1 MNKKTRGIVGLVAVF
16 MAWVFVPCYATP
28 AQQQSAVKSDTP
40 AAALPYRW
48 FFVFGIENSPS
59 GVEKIKALINT
70 AAEHGLN
77 GMVLSSFGLDG
88 ISQFS
93 PDQLERLRDVAAAC
107 KSKNIELIPTGFS
120 VGYGGSALGHD
131 RNFAAALPTSLTL
144 RANNGRIAPLKQEN
158 LLANGDLEEH
168 VNNRFKGY
176 AFHDDPGEVSFA
188 DSIASSGKTSI
199 RFEGF
204 GEKPYGHGRIMQN
217 VSVVPRKTYRFSFR
231 LKTQNLEPATALTAM
246 VLAGGQTIAYVN
258 PEAKS
263 TQDWT
268 EFSMTFIN
276 KGETNVAVY
285 AGIWEGKSGKFWLD
299 DLHFSEYG
307 DLSDIVRRA
316 GTPLVLKSL
325 DRAMVFTEGKDFA
338 AIPCARNL
346 DSIAIPAGSAIRNG
360 ERLDLAC
367 YKIPHIDHP
376 WGQQIS
382 LCMSNPALYEYW
394 ETEAKKLHEVLGFK
408 KFLLS
413 MDEIRNGGG
422 CQLCR
427 NRKMSMAEILGDC
440 ITKQRAILKATDPN
454 IEVLVWSD
462 MLDPAHNAHA
472 NYYGVVGDFTDSWKY
487 VPRDVVMMC
496 WYHDIRDKSLPFFSE
511 QGFRTFGAAYY
522 DANDLQG
529 CAEWMQS
536 LKKTPNAQGILYT
549 TWEGK
554 YKLLADFGDL
564 TSGQPPRQ
572 SGARLSKKP
581 STPDVP
587 LYKAN

>member
-28 AQQQSAVKSDTP
+28 AQQQSAVKSGTP

-131 RNFAAALPTSLTL
+131 RNFAAALPASLAL
-144 RANNGRIAPLKQEN
+144 CANNGRIAPLKQEN
-158 LLANGDLEEH
+158 LLAN
-168 VNNRFKGY
+168 
-176 AFHDDPGEVSFA
+176 
-188 DSIASSGKTSI
+188 
-199 RFEGF
+199 
-204 GEKPYGHGRIMQN
+204 
-217 VSVVPRKTYRFSFR
+217 
-231 LKTQNLEPATALTAM
+231 
-246 VLAGGQTIAYVN
+246 
-258 PEAKS
+258 
-263 TQDWT
+263 
-268 EFSMTFIN
+268 
-276 KGETNVAVY
+276 
-285 AGIWEGKSGKFWLD
+285 
-299 DLHFSEYG
+299 G

-346 DSIAIPAGSAIRNG
+346 DSVAIPAGSAIRNG

-522 DANDLQG
+522 DVNDLQG